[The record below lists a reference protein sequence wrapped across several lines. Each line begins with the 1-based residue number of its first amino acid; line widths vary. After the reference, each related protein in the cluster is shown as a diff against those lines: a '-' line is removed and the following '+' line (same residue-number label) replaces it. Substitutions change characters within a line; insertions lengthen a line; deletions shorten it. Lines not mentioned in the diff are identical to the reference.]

1 MVGEISRSF
10 WKYGFQHNYSRKTIF
25 QHQNVIGFNI
35 SFWRTVTLSS
45 IEIFLLWLLIY
56 ETGKIKMLPWW
67 LSSKETA
74 CQCRRFGFNPWV
86 RKIPW
91 RRKWQPS
98 PVSLLGKSHGQ
109 RSLAGYSTWGH
120 KRVGHDSVTKQQQK
134 AKHTLRRQ
142 EAVKAI
148 EVQGLCEPAVP
159 LLVLQSALKASI
171 WGPWA
176 SQRIVGKTLQS
187 YRVKKSMFRK
197 GRTSLSSWEESE
209 LRANCPGRAG
219 QKDFITAEGR
229 RRDTQGR
236 ETQWFPRTHLR
247 PEARSLSQSHSTSLK
262 VMPLL
267 AEEIPQIQNL
277 H

>member
-1 MVGEISRSF
+1 
-10 WKYGFQHNYSRKTIF
+10 
-25 QHQNVIGFNI
+25 
-35 SFWRTVTLSS
+35 
-45 IEIFLLWLLIY
+45 
-56 ETGKIKMLPWW
+56 
-67 LSSKETA
+67 
-74 CQCRRFGFNPWV
+74 
-86 RKIPW
+86 
-91 RRKWQPS
+91 
-98 PVSLLGKSHGQ
+98 
-109 RSLAGYSTWGH
+109 
-120 KRVGHDSVTKQQQK
+120 
-134 AKHTLRRQ
+134 
-142 EAVKAI
+142 
-148 EVQGLCEPAVP
+148 
-159 LLVLQSALKASI
+159 
-171 WGPWA
+171 
-176 SQRIVGKTLQS
+176 
-187 YRVKKSMFRK
+187 MFRK